1 MWEPE
6 NLELSLNGDS
16 DTIASHKIGGVSLKR
31 YMAGKAGNRIF
42 KGHFTTH
49 RSKIV

>member
-16 DTIASHKIGGVSLKR
+16 DTIASHKIGAVSLKR
-31 YMAGKAGNRIF
+31 YMAGKGRKSNIQGAS
-42 KGHFTTH
+42 HYPPE
-49 RSKIV
+49 